1 MKKLLLV
8 LFLTIPFFA
17 SAQIDVPNGGMEAW
31 DNVGASTEEPSEWN
45 SLMTGNLC
53 GLCSFGAQ
61 QCVFRESG
69 AGNVHSGTYS
79 ARIRTNVIFGNPAN
93 GVLTLGQV
101 TAPSTTASAGY
112 NITLQANSAFN
123 HGINSQPDSIVF
135 WAKYVPQDATDSARV
150 SVVVHDA
157 YDVRDPQDAG
167 STPHVRSRAWKNFRT
182 GGAWQRISV
191 PFTTINS
198 GITPLYILATF
209 TSGKTAGVGTAN
221 TTLYLDDVMLVYN
234 PTLTTGT
241 ISPLLYY
248 VSATQGASV
257 SVPYTTTGTFGGG
270 NIFTAQLS
278 NSTGSFAAPVTL
290 GTLASTTSGTVLGT
304 IPAGTPDG
312 TQYRIRTIASNPILT
327 GTTNTS
333 DIEIRLV
340 SNSIAPATTQTIATN
355 TNGTTIT
362 VTESPGAISR
372 EWKYSGTAG
381 GPYASFAPT
390 ETGASYTPNFS
401 TTGTRYIVCE
411 TTYPNGIVVTSN
423 EVQINVV
430 GNNIAPSSPQSILV
444 GVNGTTLTVTETP
457 SGSSREWQWSTTSGG
472 PYSSFAPVENG
483 LSYTPNF
490 AAPGVYYVVCV
501 STISGIPCTSNEV
514 MISVGSITLSTG
526 TIVGSPFEFSPNAP
540 NASVSVPYT
549 VSGTLN
555 PGNVFT
561 AQLSDAFGS
570 FASPLSIGSVSS
582 TTSGTISA
590 TIPNTTLDGSGYRI
604 RVISSTPAIFGSD
617 NGVDLIVDQFDNT
630 VTPSGAQNILYNTNG
645 TALTVNESQTSTR
658 SWKYATVSG
667 GPYSVFVPAEN
678 SASYTPNFALPGT
691 YYVVA
696 VSENTYNDTVVS
708 NEVQINVQNGIN
720 IATSAVGTSVFY
732 LSPNAVVTD
741 NIAFTSDIIFNG
753 GNTFTAEMSDAAG
766 SFASPSIIGTLTS
779 STVMPVPVTIP
790 NGLPNGTG
798 YRIRITSSSPA
809 AIGTDNGSNLQVVQF
824 ESPVSP
830 VDTQYIAVST
840 NGNTL
845 TANPNHP
852 TGITYEWKY
861 KVGLVWTS
869 FVPAETNVTYTPNFP
884 ALGTYPVTCFS
895 VNMWNDTVQGGQ
907 VMIYVTNSGLDGNDD
922 DQVVTYY
929 YGSNLYIDLTASAL
943 INPKMEL
950 LNASGQVIYAGKLT
964 SGSAN
969 IIPVTL
975 APGLYISRVVDGD
988 KVSTT
993 KFIHQE

>member
-1 MKKLLLV
+1 MKKLILGV
-8 LFLTIPFFA
+8 LLTIPMLLN
-17 SAQIDVPNGGMEAW
+17 AQIDVPNGGMETW
-31 DNVGASTEEPSEWN
+31 TNVGASNEEPTEWN

-61 QCVFRESG
+61 QCVFRES
-69 AGNVHSGTYS
+69 AAANIHSGTYS

-101 TAPSTTASAGY
+101 TAPSTTASDGY
-112 NITLQANSAFN
+112 NVTLQANAAFN

-167 STPHVRSRAWKNFRT
+167 STPHVRSKAWKNFRT
-182 GGAWQRISV
+182 GGAWVRMSV
-191 PFTTINS
+191 PFYIVNS
-198 GITPLYILATF
+198 GISPVYVLATF

-221 TTLYLDDVMLVYN
+221 TTLYIDDVMLVYN

-248 VSATQGASV
+248 VSASQGASV
-257 SVPYTTTGTFGGG
+257 SVPYTITGTYGGG

-278 NSTGSFAAPVTL
+278 DATGSFAAPVSI
-290 GTLASTTSGTVLGT
+290 GTLAATTSGTVAGT
-304 IPAGTPDG
+304 IPAGTASG
-312 TQYRIRTIASNPILT
+312 TQYRIRTTASSPVLT
-327 GTTNTS
+327 GSTNTS

-340 SNSIAPATTQTIATN
+340 SNSIAPNTTQTIATN
-355 TNGTTIT
+355 TNGVTIN
-362 VTESPGAISR
+362 VAESAGFLSR
-372 EWKYSGTAG
+372 EWKYSGTPG

-390 ETGASYTPNFS
+390 ETGTTYTPNFS
-401 TTGTRYIVCE
+401 TTGTRYVVCE

-430 GNNIAPSSPQSILV
+430 GNSIAPASPQSILV
-444 GVNGTTLTVTETP
+444 GVNGTTLNVTETP
-457 SGSSREWQWSTTSGG
+457 SGSAREWQYSTVSGG

-501 STISGIPCTSNEV
+501 STISGVPCTSNEV
-514 MISVGSITLSTG
+514 MISVGSITLTTG
-526 TIVGSPFEFSPNAP
+526 TIVGSPFEFSPSAP

-549 VSGTLN
+549 VSGALN

-561 AQLSDAFGS
+561 AQLSDASGS
-570 FASPLSIGSVSS
+570 FASPVTIGSVSS

-590 TIPNTTLDGSGYRI
+590 TILNNTPDGIGYRI
-604 RVISSTPAIFGSD
+604 RVISSSPAIFGSD
-617 NGVDLIVDQFDNT
+617 NGTDLIVDQFDNSISPT
-630 VTPSGAQNILYNTNG
+630 ATQNIVYNTNG
-645 TALTVNESQTSTR
+645 TTLNVNESQTATR
-658 SWKYATVSG
+658 GWKYATVSG

-678 SASYTPNFALPGT
+678 SAAYTPNFALPGT

-708 NEVQINVQNGIN
+708 NEVQINVQNGTVLN
-720 IATSAVGTSVFY
+720 TSAVGTSVFY

-753 GNTFTAEMSDAAG
+753 GNTFTAEMSDAFG

-779 STVMPVPVTIP
+779 STVIPVPVTIP
-790 NGLPNGTG
+790 NGLANGNG

-809 AIGTDNGSNLQVVQF
+809 AVGTDNGSNLQVVQF
-824 ESPVSP
+824 ESTIAP

-845 TANPNHP
+845 TVSPTHP
-852 TGITYEWKY
+852 TGVTNEWKY

-869 FVPAETNVTYTPNFP
+869 FAPAETNTTYTPNFGTI
-884 ALGTYPVTCFS
+884 GTYPVTCFS
-895 VNMWNDTVQGGQ
+895 VNMWNDTIQGGQ
-907 VMIYVTNSGLDGNDD
+907 VMVYVQTSGIEGNESDF
-922 DQVVTYY
+922 VTTYY
-929 YGSNLYIDLTASAL
+929 ASNNLYVNLTSSSMQ
-943 INPKMEL
+943 NPVMEL
-950 LNASGQVIYAGKLT
+950 LNAAGQIIYSGKLA
-964 SGSAN
+964 SGSNN
-969 IIPVTL
+969 IIPLVLT
-975 APGLYISRVVDGD
+975 PGMYVNRIIDGE
-988 KVSTT
+988 KIIHT
-993 KFIHQE
+993 KFIHH